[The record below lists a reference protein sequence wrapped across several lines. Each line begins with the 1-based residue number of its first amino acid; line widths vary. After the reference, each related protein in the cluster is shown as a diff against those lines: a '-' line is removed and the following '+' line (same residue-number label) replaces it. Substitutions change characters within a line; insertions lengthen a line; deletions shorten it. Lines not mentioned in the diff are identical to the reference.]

1 MRHSK
6 SCSNHLRQSDLEISS
21 QIRDPGLT
29 ELGHRRAAEY
39 GPVLQKKLQVA
50 GFNTRNAIVC
60 SSTLQRAKDT
70 ARLVF
75 GRDPMVLSGFA
86 ENGGIPE
93 NTPHGRTYKKPEWNT
108 FLEHLR
114 TLVKDGDSVAVVGH
128 GSYLRSLWPRLTGS
142 TRKERLNN
150 MDGILCVADL
160 TEDGLRVFS
169 HTEIAYS
176 GPSMHTYSDTCSAD
190 DTEKITRLSSMKGG
204 ANMPLALFKDGA
216 QMQGTYAEATGA
228 QPAAWFRPALTQSG
242 GKKTK
247 KTKKTRKTRRAIKQ
261 DGGFTPSVM
270 GSFATNGLRLMPVAA
285 YMGYKM
291 YSGKTRTTRKAKKSK
306 TRRQRRA
313 RN

>member
-6 SCSNHLRQSDLEISS
+6 SCSNHLRQSDMEISS

-39 GPVLQKKLQVA
+39 GPVVQMRLRSL
-50 GFNTRNAIVC
+50 GFHTKNAIVC

-75 GRDPMVLSGFA
+75 GRDPIVLSGFA
-86 ENGGIPE
+86 ENGDIPE
-93 NTPHGRTYKKPEWNT
+93 NTPLDGSYQKPEWT
-108 FLEHLR
+108 PFLEHLR
-114 TLVKDGDSVAVVGH
+114 TLVTDGDSVAVVGH
-128 GSYLRSLWPRLTGS
+128 GSYLRSLWPRLTDS
-142 TRKERLNN
+142 PRKERLNN
-150 MDGILCVADL
+150 MDGILCEADL
-160 TEDGLRVFS
+160 TKDGLRII
-169 HTEIAYS
+169 HHQEIPYS
-176 GPSMHTYSDTCSAD
+176 GPTMHTQSDTCSAG

-242 GKKTK
+242 GKKTRRA
-247 KTKKTRKTRRAIKQ
+247 RKTRRTTKQ
-261 DGGFTPSVM
+261 GGGFTPSVM
-270 GSFATNGLRLMPVAA
+270 GSFATNGLRLVPVAA

-291 YSGKTRTTRKAKKSK
+291 YSGKKTRKAKKTK
-306 TRRQRRA
+306 KNRRQRK
-313 RN
+313 